1 MKAYLIAQEQ
11 ATWSPPHG
19 SKQQSEVDNDISQ
32 LEKTNFGNMKK
43 CQYNSMWKVPIQ
55 IELSSKLKIHL

>member
-11 ATWSPPHG
+11 ATCGPPHG

-43 CQYNSMWKVPIQ
+43 CQYNSM
-55 IELSSKLKIHL
+55 